1 MKLSPWS
8 LERDIATF
16 AYLILSAKGTAK
28 IPGTATAAQTISMD
42 DRRRVIL
49 MHGAQYG
56 KKKRVYRFTRLDP
69 ILTKKT
75 SLCRTER
82 R

>member
-28 IPGTATAAQTISMD
+28 IPGTATAAQRLAWMTEEG
-42 DRRRVIL
+42 VIPTY
-49 MHGAQYG
+49 GAP
-56 KKKRVYRFTRLDP
+56 V
-69 ILTKKT
+69 
-75 SLCRTER
+75 
-82 R
+82 